1 MTGTVERVDPND
13 DAGED
18 DAMLQEGMV
27 SKEGMESLRLSET
40 LTPNSYSLIYI
51 GDPKTSA
58 FWYGITFFVF
68 QTTLPLL
75 ALSDLV
81 DFTTTLNPFRAPPD
95 VTLAVRTAGFLT
107 LLLAV
112 IFFRDLLD
120 AFERLHEGY
129 DRESALAQCPHATF
143 CKWLLAYAL
152 QLINGL
158 IFLVLIF
165 ILNVQST
172 TVVGMLLNFAA
183 LGFITEIDDFAFE
196 LALRGYFSDSLQQ
209 TCEHVTKHKTPDM
222 KGPLLRKIALFFFSC
237 AVWGPYFYVVA
248 RSQRGDYVCTRIE
261 AQFGDSFYPELQQ
274 SSGAYFVDF
283 TYREND
289 RLLYQDEATGIFSI
303 FRYCFSEKA
312 WVFGILSDREV
323 SGTIIL

>member
-143 CKWLLAYAL
+143 CKWLLAYTL

-323 SGTIIL
+323 SGKIIL